1 MRGWAVG
8 GVVVLATVV
17 GMGGPALGNSDCVDM
32 LDQKD
37 VRSTMGDSWSADVR
51 CGKTAA
57 WDARGRTWVLGRQR
71 WFVDDLAPANRTGL
85 RVFPARMALASFF
98 RSSNY
103 GSHVV
108 VKRRTFILIQE
119 CVACAGGVRVVDP
132 CQGIGITLH
141 DLVAAHSTYGD
152 GDDARPARQAQ
163 LTAATGCGSVAAH
176 VVGSVADLTRR
187 AGVD

>member
-71 WFVDDLAPANRTGL
+71 WFVDDHAPANRTGL

-108 VKRRTFILIQE
+108 VKRRTFILSRNASPAPGEYAWSIH
-119 CVACAGGVRVVDP
+119 AKASGSLFTISSLP
-132 CQGIGITLH
+132 T
-141 DLVAAHSTYGD
+141 
-152 GDDARPARQAQ
+152 RPTAMAMMRAQ
-163 LTAATGCGSVAAH
+163 
-176 VVGSVADLTRR
+176 R
-187 AGVD
+187 AKLS